1 MTLVEDWDEMT
12 VEEPRRVVGTVFAEI
27 HTRDGGI
34 VRMLPRDDWKPYM
47 QARASGTSAAKTVG
61 Y

>member
-1 MTLVEDWDEMT
+1 MLTTLVEDWDEMT

-34 VRMLPRDDWKPYM
+34 VRMLPRDDWNRTCRPC
-47 QARASGTSAAKTVG
+47 SGNQHS
-61 Y
+61 